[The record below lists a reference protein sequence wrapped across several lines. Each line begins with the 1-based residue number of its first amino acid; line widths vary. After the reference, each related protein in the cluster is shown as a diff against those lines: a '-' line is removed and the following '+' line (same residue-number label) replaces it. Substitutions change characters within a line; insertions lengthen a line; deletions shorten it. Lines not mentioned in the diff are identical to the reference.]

1 MLRTAVDIGGT
12 FTDVVTFDQEAGTI
26 AVEKTPSTPDNPAQG
41 VINGLRK
48 AEVDMSDV
56 DFFSHGS
63 TVGTNALIER
73 ELPRIGLVTTEGFRD
88 VHEIRDSTKDH
99 LWDAYETVA
108 PPYVN
113 REDRFEVSERV
124 DYRGEVVEPLD
135 RTQARTVAK
144 RLRKRNIRTVAV
156 VFVNAH
162 MNGDHEREVAEIVRA
177 EHPDAFVCTSN
188 EIMAKLG
195 EHPRTSTTV
204 INAALVPVVRE
215 YLTDLADRL
224 GRMGYDNNVLAMHS
238 GGGVMTAD
246 AIAYYAA
253 RIANSGPTAGAIAS
267 TFIAEQCDF
276 RNVIG
281 FDMGGTSTDVSLT
294 YRGAIEM
301 TNEWAVE
308 SGYPINFPSTD
319 IETIGAGGGS
329 IAWIDRGGSLRVGP
343 QSQGA
348 DPGPACYQR
357 GGDRPTITDA
367 NVLLNWLSPDS
378 FIGGDM
384 EASSEPSREAIERKI
399 ADPLGLDP
407 IEAAMAIE
415 EIGLAFLFAPN
426 FHPIMGQVLPI
437 ESQLQVKTVFYTLI
451 GPLINPAGVT
461 SHLLGVYEPEYVR
474 MVGDILEKME
484 FEHGLVVHGLDGL
497 DELSVTGRSSV
508 AEVRNGAVERY
519 EVTPEEVGLE
529 RWALEDLAGGAPEEN
544 ARILRDVLS
553 GEERGAKRDLA
564 LMNAAGALYVG
575 GKADSLA
582 DGVERA
588 AKSIDDGRAS
598 AQLDELVDASGEV

>member
-1 MLRTAVDIGGT
+1 MGRYDVLLCRPGDRSGEIMTATSVTSLFTKLTDGRNLTRAEAYGVVELLDDGG
-12 FTDVVTFDQEAGTI
+12 
-26 AVEKTPSTPDNPAQG
+26 
-41 VINGLRK
+41 
-48 AEVDMSDV
+48 MSDV
-56 DFFSHGS
+56 QVGGFLAALTTKGPTTDEIAGIAEGMRDHCDLIRPDVPGRMIDTCGTGGGYSTYNVSTLVSVVASAEGIPVAKHGS
-63 TVGTNALIER
+63 RSISSKSGSADVLEELGVEIDLDAGQAER
-73 ELPRIGLVTTEGFRD
+73 L
-88 VHEIRDSTKDH
+88 
-99 LWDAYETVA
+99 
-108 PPYVN
+108 
-113 REDRFEVSERV
+113 
-124 DYRGEVVEPLD
+124 
-135 RTQARTVAK
+135 
-144 RLRKRNIRTVAV
+144 
-156 VFVNAH
+156 
-162 MNGDHEREVAEIVRA
+162 
-177 EHPDAFVCTSN
+177 
-188 EIMAKLG
+188 
-195 EHPRTSTTV
+195 
-204 INAALVPVVRE
+204 
-215 YLTDLADRL
+215 
-224 GRMGYDNNVLAMHS
+224 
-238 GGGVMTAD
+238 
-246 AIAYYAA
+246 
-253 RIANSGPTAGAIAS
+253 
-267 TFIAEQCDF
+267 
-276 RNVIG
+276 
-281 FDMGGTSTDVSLT
+281 
-294 YRGAIEM
+294 
-301 TNEWAVE
+301 
-308 SGYPINFPSTD
+308 
-319 IETIGAGGGS
+319 
-329 IAWIDRGGSLRVGP
+329 
-343 QSQGA
+343 
-348 DPGPACYQR
+348 
-357 GGDRPTITDA
+357 
-367 NVLLNWLSPDS
+367 
-378 FIGGDM
+378 
-384 EASSEPSREAIERKI
+384 
-399 ADPLGLDP
+399 
-407 IEAAMAIE
+407 IE